1 MDSIGGGS
9 IAPNF
14 FLLANAIG
22 TKAMTLSALLR
33 ALALTIATTTFT
45 APAYAEA
52 ASAKL
57 DNPACLSC
65 HDAKS
70 KKIKVPGGTD
80 EDGEPVE
87 RALNAIKPEKYAKGV
102 HAKMACVACHGEIT
116 DTEAPHKKADGA
128 KVASCASCHE
138 DLWNKLQAENKAD
151 PKSRLAIVVQNVAA
165 YKKSFHARPNKE
177 DKTRVNATC
186 TDCHDTHTF
195 DVPPR
200 GTSARTDWHMTV
212 PNVCGDKCHS
222 DELEEYSESVHGKAA
237 LDEHDNK
244 APVCSDCHT
253 THDIGNTSA
262 DPVKLAITESC
273 GNCHKDEFKS
283 YHGTYHGQVNRLGYA
298 YTAKCFDCHG
308 SHEITKA
315 DDPKSKVGEKNRLKT
330 CMKCHSDKKPGM
342 HDATPGY
349 LSFGPHANG
358 HDYKKYP
365 EMWLATKFMVGLLI
379 FVFAFFWAHSG
390 LWYYR
395 EWQDRKAGTP
405 HARIDTRGL
414 KLDEDT
420 HYFQRFHWGW
430 RVAHLAFAII
440 TMTLVLT
447 GTTALF
453 ADSSWAPTVASLLG
467 GPKVLGLTHRVAAFL
482 FISIFMIHFIYVM
495 QKLLRD
501 RNFRWFGPD
510 SLVPNWK
517 DFTDCWGMFK
527 WFLGKGPRP
536 QFDRWA
542 YYEKF
547 DYWAVFWGVNIIGWS
562 GLMLAF
568 PHITA
573 KYLPGWVFNVAT
585 LVHGE
590 EAFLAAVFLFTVHF
604 FNNHFRPDKLP
615 PPDVVMFTGT
625 QSLREFRHDHPAQY
639 QRLVD
644 SGELAKQ
651 LVEAPAKP
659 FRIASVILGLTL
671 IAFGLILLVL
681 VAIGFFGG

>member
-1 MDSIGGGS
+1 MTLRN
-9 IAPNF
+9 IARWLVAGLACA
-14 FLLANAIG
+14 LLAPVAQ
-22 TKAMTLSALLR
+22 AD
-33 ALALTIATTTFT
+33 T
-45 APAYAEA
+45 APTSLTNAT
-52 ASAKL
+52 
-57 DNPACLSC
+57 CLTC
-65 HDAKS
+65 HDAS
-70 KKIKVPGGTD
+70 KQKIKVPAGD
-80 EDGEPVE
+80 EGD
-87 RALNAIKPEKYAKGV
+87 RALNSIKPEKYGKGV
-102 HAKMACVACHGEIT
+102 HAKMQCVTCHTEIT
-116 DTEAPHKKADGA
+116 DAEAPHKKAATA
-128 KVASCASCHE
+128 KVAGCAQCHQ
-138 DLWNKLQAENKAD
+138 DLWQKLQADNKAD
-151 PKSRLAIVVQNVAA
+151 PKSRLNIVVQNIAA
-165 YKKSFHARPNKE
+165 YKNSFHARP
-177 DKTRVNATC
+177 DKDDPSKAKATC

-200 GTSARTDWHMTV
+200 GTAQRADWHLTV
-212 PNVCGDKCHS
+212 PNVCGDKCHT

-237 LDEHDNK
+237 LEEHDIK
-244 APVCSDCHT
+244 SAVCSDCHT

-262 DPVKLAITESC
+262 DPTKLAITENC
-273 GNCHKDEFKS
+273 GNCHKENLKT
-283 YHGTYHGQVNRLGYA
+283 YRGTYHGQVNRLGYA

-308 SHEITKA
+308 SHDILKA
-315 DDPKSKVGEKNRLKT
+315 DDPKSKVSDKNRLKT
-330 CMKCHSDKKPGM
+330 CQKCHSDKKPGM
-342 HDATPGY
+342 HDATPGFM
-349 LSFGPHANG
+349 SFGPHATG

-365 EMWLATKFMVGLLI
+365 EMWIATKFMVGLLI

-395 EWQDRKAGTP
+395 EWQDRKAGKP
-405 HARIDTRGL
+405 HHRIDTKGMN
-414 KLDEDT
+414 LDENT
-420 HYFQRFHWGW
+420 QHFQRFPWGW

-467 GPKVLGLTHRVAAFL
+467 GPKILGLVHRVAAFL
-482 FISIFMIHFIYVM
+482 FISIFMVHFVYVM

-501 RNFRWFGPD
+501 KTFRWFGPD
-510 SLVPNWK
+510 SLIPNWK

-536 QFDRWA
+536 QFERWA

-568 PHITA
+568 PHVTA
-573 KYLPGWVFNVAT
+573 QYLPGWMFNVGT

-625 QSLREFRHDHPAQY
+625 QSLREFRHDHPAHY
-639 QRLVD
+639 QRMVD
-644 SGELAKQ
+644 SGELSKY
-651 LVEAPAKP
+651 LVEAPSPAMTLGSK
-659 FRIASVILGLTL
+659 ILGLTL
-671 IAFGLILLVL
+671 IAIGLALLVL